1 MGLFRRREPLH
12 VQLAREAGLDAAAAV
27 QAEPQPSPDGAR
39 PPALDVGMHG
49 LQRPRTWDATVTAE
63 AHGIDGDEATFVALP
78 DGTLLV
84 EQGPDQSLEP
94 LAAAV
99 EQELRPPYRARAVRQ
114 GDTMWAVQA
123 RRIEVL
129 EIPDGPGGDSIEVTH
144 TIDGTTFSIDD
155 ARSFGSLPALEERGA
170 REGSEYTVRAD
181 RLDGDLWEVRAAA
194 L

>member
-1 MGLFRRREPLH
+1 VGLFRRREPLH
-12 VQLAREAGLDAAAAV
+12 VQLAREAGLDAASAAQV
-27 QAEPQPSPDGAR
+27 QPTDTR
-39 PPALDVGMHG
+39 PPTLDVGMHG
-49 LQRPRTWDATVTAE
+49 LQRPRTWDVTVTTE
-63 AHGIDGDEATFVALP
+63 AHGLDGDEATFVALP

-84 EQGPDQSLEP
+84 EHGPDQSLEP

-114 GDTMWAVQA
+114 SDTMWAVQA

-144 TIDGTTFSIDD
+144 TRDGTTFSIDD

>member
-12 VQLAREAGLDAAAAV
+12 VQLAREAGLDAAA
-27 QAEPQPSPDGAR
+27 QPQPIDPQQ
-39 PPALDVGMHG
+39 PPTLDVGMHG
-49 LQRPRTWDATVTAE
+49 LQRPRTWDVTVTAE
-63 AHGIDGDEATFVALP
+63 AHGIDGDQATFVTLP

-99 EQELRPPYRARAVRQ
+99 EQELAPPYRARAARQ
-114 GDTMWAVQA
+114 SDTMWAVQA

-129 EIPDGPGGDSIEVTH
+129 EIPDGPGGDSVEVTH
-144 TIDGTTFSIDD
+144 TRDGTTFSIDD
-155 ARSFGSLPALEERGA
+155 ARSFGSLPVLEERGA

-181 RLDGDLWEVRAAA
+181 RLEGDLWEVRAAA